1 MYDIKKISVALV
13 TYNGER
19 FIKEQLLSII
29 HQTRMVDEIVVS
41 DDGSQDNTLNIVRKI
56 SNSDDARGI
65 SFQIITDNPRH
76 GCGGNIEWALK
87 HTTGD
92 IVFISG
98 QDDIWLPEKVEL
110 VAKVFEEHEDAL
122 LVSHHADKIDE
133 YGKKIQSD
141 FLLPMNQNVTIN
153 EVKKGFASKVTVTVD
168 QILSSSIVPGMT
180 FSITRDFLK
189 RVYRIPTFAEDQWIE
204 FLAII
209 DDGYYF
215 LNQDLTHYRKHQDNT
230 SGSQSKGLKR
240 IKKFFEIF
248 KVKPSYIVSYL
259 HMYEIGNGFVNRLKQ
274 KNMVTTDEYKVAC
287 RIFEIGTKKKDAFDK
302 GRLRGSIALI
312 KMYVKDVRYRRIGF
326 WSFLQDYVF
335 ILKYG
340 GDKTLIFDL

>member
-133 YGKKIQSD
+133 YGKKIQLD

-153 EVKKGFASKVTVTVD
+153 EVKKGFASKVTVTVA
-168 QILSSSIVPGMT
+168 QILSSFIVPGMT

-189 RVYRIPTFAEDQWIE
+189 KVYRIPTFAEDQWIE

-240 IKKFFEIF
+240 IN
-248 KVKPSYIVSYL
+248 S
-259 HMYEIGNGFVNRLKQ
+259 G
-274 KNMVTTDEYKVAC
+274 
-287 RIFEIGTKKKDAFDK
+287 
-302 GRLRGSIALI
+302 
-312 KMYVKDVRYRRIGF
+312 KMNWNNISKIISNERV
-326 WSFLQDYVF
+326 
-335 ILKYG
+335 
-340 GDKTLIFDL
+340 

>member
-41 DDGSQDNTLNIVRKI
+41 DDGSQDNTLRIVEEI
-56 SNSDDARGI
+56 SKSDNAKGI

-87 HTTGD
+87 HTSGD
-92 IVFISG
+92 IIFISG
-98 QDDIWLPEKVEL
+98 QDDIWLPEKVEY
-110 VAKVFEEHEDAL
+110 VAKVFEEHEDAH

-133 YGKKIQSD
+133 NGEKIQSD
-141 FLLPMNQNVTIN
+141 FLLPMNQSVTIKKIKKGFDSKVNVTI
-153 EVKKGFASKVTVTVD
+153 A
-168 QILSSSIVPGMT
+168 QILSSFIVPGMT

-189 RVYRIPTFAEDQWIE
+189 KVYRIPTFAEDQWIE

-215 LNQDLTHYRKHQDNT
+215 LNQDLTHYRKHKDNT
-230 SGSQSKGLKR
+230 SCSNSKGLKR
-240 IKKFFEIF
+240 IIKFFELF

-259 HMYEIGNGFVNRLKQ
+259 YLFELGNGFVNRMKEKDLEE
-274 KNMVTTDEYKVAC
+274 TDDYKVAC
-287 RIFEIGTKKKDAFDK
+287 RIFDIGTKKKDAFDK

-326 WSFLQDYVF
+326 WGFLQDYVF